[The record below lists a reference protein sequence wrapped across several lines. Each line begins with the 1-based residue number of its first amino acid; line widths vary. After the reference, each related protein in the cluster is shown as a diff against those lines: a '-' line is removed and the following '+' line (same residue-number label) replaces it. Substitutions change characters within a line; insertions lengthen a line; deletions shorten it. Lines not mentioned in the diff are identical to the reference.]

1 MKRLIVLFAAALLAA
16 SVSAATPEQLF
27 AAGKQAMGKNE
38 WDKAADFFEQAVK
51 ARPDSAEYHFRL
63 GQAYGSQARDASIFR
78 QPGLASK
85 TREEFERAVQLD
97 PNLID
102 ARSALISYYLMAPG
116 FMGGSED
123 KAFEQA
129 QEIRKRDA
137 IEGHRA
143 VARVYARQKKQD
155 LVRKEYTDAV
165 REQPGS
171 PKAHMYFGAFL
182 ISEKNY
188 KQALEEFETSLRLD
202 SNYTPA
208 YFRIGQV
215 AALAESNYP
224 HGEEMLKKYL
234 ACTPKEDEP
243 PLHRAWYWLGQIYEK
258 TGRKAEAKQSYAT
271 SLRLAP
277 GAKDVTEA
285 LKRVS

>member
-1 MKRLIVLFAAALLAA
+1 MKRLIVLFATVLLAA
-16 SVSAATPEQLF
+16 SLSAATPEQLF

-38 WDKAADFFEQAVK
+38 WDKATDLFEQAVK

-63 GQAYGSQARDASIFR
+63 GQAYGSQAKDASIFR

-116 FMGGSED
+116 FMGE
-123 KAFEQA
+123 
-129 QEIRKRDA
+129 
-137 IEGHRA
+137 
-143 VARVYARQKKQD
+143 QD
-155 LVRKEYTDAV
+155 LARKEYTDAV
-165 REQPGS
+165 REQPSS
-171 PKAHMYFGAFL
+171 PKAHLYFGAFL
-182 ISEKNY
+182 MSEKNY

-202 SNYTPA
+202 SNYMPA

-215 AALAESNYP
+215 ALAENNYP

>member
-1 MKRLIVLFAAALLAA
+1 MKRFIVLFATVLLAA
-16 SVSAATPEQLF
+16 SVSAATPEQLV
-27 AAGKQAMGKNE
+27 AAGKQAMAKNE
-38 WDKAADFFEQAVK
+38 WDKAVDLFEQAVK
-51 ARPDSAEYHFRL
+51 AKPNSAQYHLWL
-63 GQAYGSQARDASIFR
+63 GEAYGSQAKDASFFR
-78 QPGLASK
+78 QPGLAGK
-85 TREEFERAVQLD
+85 TRDEFERAVQLD
-97 PNLID
+97 PNLLD

-123 KAFEQA
+123 KAIEQA
-129 QEIRKRDA
+129 QEIRKRDSL
-137 IEGHRA
+137 EGHRA
-143 VARVYARQKKQD
+143 FARVYSKQKKQD
-155 LVRKEYTDAV
+155 LMRKEYLDAV

-171 PKAHMYFGAFL
+171 AKAHLYFGL
-182 ISEKNY
+182 LLMSEKSY

-202 SNYTPA
+202 VAYMPA

-215 AALAESNYP
+215 AVLAENNYP

-234 ACTPKEDEP
+234 TYTPNEDEP
-243 PLHRAWYWLGQIYEK
+243 GLHRAWYWLGQIYEK

-271 SLRLAP
+271 SLKLAP

>member
-1 MKRLIVLFAAALLAA
+1 MKRLIVLFVTVLLTA
-16 SVSAATPEQLF
+16 SLSAATPEQLI
-27 AAGKQAMGKNE
+27 AAGKQAMVKNE
-38 WDKAADFFEQAVK
+38 WDKAADLFEQAVK
-51 ARPDSAEYHFRL
+51 ARPNSAELHFWL
-63 GQAYGSQARDASIFR
+63 GQAYGSQAKDASIFR
-78 QPGLASK
+78 QPGLAGK
-85 TREEFERAVQLD
+85 TRDEFERAVQLD

-102 ARSALISYYLMAPG
+102 ARSALISFYLMAPG

-123 KAFEQA
+123 KALQQA
-129 QEIRKRDA
+129 QEIKKRDP
-137 IEGHRA
+137 IDGHRA
-143 VARVYARQKKQD
+143 LARVYARQKKQD
-155 LVRKEYTDAV
+155 LVRKEYMDAV

-171 PKAHMYFGAFL
+171 PKAHVYFGTFL
-182 ISEKNY
+182 MSEKNY
-188 KQALEEFETSLRLD
+188 KQALDEFEISLRLD
-202 SNYTPA
+202 SNSMPA

-215 AALAESNYP
+215 AALAENNYP

-234 ACTPKEDEP
+234 AYTPKEDEP

-285 LKRVS
+285 LRRVS

>member
-1 MKRLIVLFAAALLAA
+1 MKRLIVLFATVLLAA
-16 SVSAATPEQLF
+16 SLSAATPEQLF

-38 WDKAADFFEQAVK
+38 WDKATDLFEQAVK

-63 GQAYGSQARDASIFR
+63 GQAYGSQAKDASIFR

-102 ARSALISYYLMAPG
+102 AR
-116 FMGGSED
+116 
-123 KAFEQA
+123 
-129 QEIRKRDA
+129 R
-137 IEGHRA
+137 
-143 VARVYARQKKQD
+143 
-155 LVRKEYTDAV
+155 
-165 REQPGS
+165 
-171 PKAHMYFGAFL
+171 
-182 ISEKNY
+182 
-188 KQALEEFETSLRLD
+188 
-202 SNYTPA
+202 
-208 YFRIGQV
+208 
-215 AALAESNYP
+215 
-224 HGEEMLKKYL
+224 
-234 ACTPKEDEP
+234 
-243 PLHRAWYWLGQIYEK
+243 LGQIYEK

>member
-1 MKRLIVLFAAALLAA
+1 MKRLIVLFATALLAA

-27 AAGKQAMGKNE
+27 AAGKQAMGKTE
-38 WDKAADFFEQAVK
+38 WDKAADLFQQAVK
-51 ARPDSAEYHFRL
+51 AKPNSAEYHFWL
-63 GQAYGSQARDASIFR
+63 GQAYGSQAKEASIFR

-85 TREEFERAVQLD
+85 TREEFERAVELD

-143 VARVYARQKKQD
+143 LARVYARQKKQD
-155 LVRKEYTDAV
+155 LVRKEYMDAV

-171 PKAHMYFGAFL
+171 PKAHLYFGL
-182 ISEKNY
+182 LLMSEKTY

-202 SNYTPA
+202 SNYMPA

-215 AALAESNYP
+215 AVLAENNYP

-234 ACTPKEDEP
+234 TYTPKEDEP
-243 PLHRAWYWLGQIYEK
+243 RLHRAWYWLGQIYEK